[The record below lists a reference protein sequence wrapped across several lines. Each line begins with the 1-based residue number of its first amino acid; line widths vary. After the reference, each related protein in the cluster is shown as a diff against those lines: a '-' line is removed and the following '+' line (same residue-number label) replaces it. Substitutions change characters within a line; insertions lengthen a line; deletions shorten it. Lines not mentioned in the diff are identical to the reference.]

1 MGSKSE
7 TLGWQI
13 MFNQYILEAKYLDA
27 IKRVKR
33 KHIVGVYTNLEKV
46 EDAKQQLLDET
57 SKYTLR
63 FTITPHFNPFLK
75 SI

>member
-1 MGSKSE
+1 MGSKSK
-7 TLGWQI
+7 TLGSHI

-63 FTITPHFNPFLK
+63 FTITPHFNPFLE